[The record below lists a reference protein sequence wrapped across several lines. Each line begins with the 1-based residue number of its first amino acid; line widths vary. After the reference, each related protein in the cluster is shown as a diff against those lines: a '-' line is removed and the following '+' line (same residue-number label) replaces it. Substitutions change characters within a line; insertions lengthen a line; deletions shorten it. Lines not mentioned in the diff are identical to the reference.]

1 MDETQGHFSAISG
14 HGNMCI
20 ANLTRLS
27 RVEFQIESA
36 PYNNE
41 ITCLRGNGASMMTS
55 DGSLRSMSRTAGIYY
70 LGTII
75 TGVFAA
81 FFAIG
86 DVMVSRD
93 AAATAVNLVASES
106 LYRWG
111 IAAELASAL
120 CYVGVTCYFFEIFKL
135 VDRRLSLLAA
145 MMSLTGS
152 AVLAGNT
159 LNLIAPL
166 LLLSGAEYLA
176 PLPTDQV
183 QALSLF
189 FLKLHGYGYATCL
202 IFFGFYCLLIG
213 YLIIKGKQVPVAIGL
228 AMILGGLSYLLLSI
242 ADIVSPAL
250 YEILPAYTTVTA
262 LIAELALCLWL
273 IMFGVNTKQDM
284 KETE

>member
-1 MDETQGHFSAISG
+1 
-14 HGNMCI
+14 
-20 ANLTRLS
+20 
-27 RVEFQIESA
+27 
-36 PYNNE
+36 
-41 ITCLRGNGASMMTS
+41 MTS
-55 DGSLRSMSRTAGIYY
+55 DVSLRSMARTSGMYY

-81 FFAIG
+81 FFVIG
-86 DVMVSRD
+86 DIVVSGN
-93 AAATAVNLVASES
+93 AAATAVNLAASES

-120 CYVGVTCYFFEIFKL
+120 FYVGVTCYFFEIFKL

-145 MMSLTGS
+145 LMSLAGS
-152 AVLAGNT
+152 AVLASNT

-176 PLPTDQV
+176 PFPTDQV

-202 IFFGFYCLLIG
+202 IFFGLYCLLIG
-213 YLIIKGKQVPVAIGL
+213 YLIIKGKQVPAAIGL
-228 AMILGGLSYLLLSI
+228 SMILGGLSYLLVSI

-250 YEILPAYTTVTA
+250 YEVLPGYTTITA

-284 KETE
+284 KEAA